1 MKTPF
6 DKFIGKDIWVLCDI
20 KKTYSRDIRAY
31 IRVYEIDSENDI
43 ECTVIPESEIPKMAE
58 WHIWYAT
65 KQMNNAEY
73 IDLNKVTIVKPLTTK
88 TSQEICPEYVNDVS
102 ELMEFVGTGYWI
114 KVLFTESYFNF
125 ETFIKILSAE
135 GKYITYQSIRAD
147 VLAGDIYEKW
157 DFTSAVEYMEDVE
170 EVNAYN
176 VKICRPLEMMSDEE
190 MQEEIDR
197 IGAEVAEWEDAW

>member
-1 MKTPF
+1 MKTLF
-6 DKFIGKDIWVLCDI
+6 DKFVGKDIWVLCDI

-58 WHIWYAT
+58 WHIWYVT
-65 KQMNNAEY
+65 KQMNNTEY

-102 ELMEFVGTGYWI
+102 ELMEFVGTGYWV

-157 DFTSAVEYMEDVE
+157 DFTSAVEDMDDIE

-176 VKICRPLEMMSDEE
+176 VKICRPLEILSDDEI
-190 MQEEIDR
+190 QEEIDR
-197 IGAEVAEWEDAW
+197 IGAEVAEWEDEW